1 MIFDV
6 AFNNSMHSNPSLAH
20 GINYKQKKKQNCT
33 DKQIG
38 INRNTTP
45 SPPGYYIR
53 VKLVNDLLLERLYTI
68 MYRNK
73 NENKKKLQNIREKL
87 IAHGVCV

>member
-1 MIFDV
+1 MIFGI
-6 AFNNSMHSNPSLAH
+6 AFNHSMHNDSSPALCVKN
-20 GINYKQKKKQNCT
+20 GINYRQKEKQYCT

-68 MYRNK
+68 TYGNNNK
-73 NENKKKLQNIREKL
+73 TAEKKEKNW
-87 IAHGVCV
+87 